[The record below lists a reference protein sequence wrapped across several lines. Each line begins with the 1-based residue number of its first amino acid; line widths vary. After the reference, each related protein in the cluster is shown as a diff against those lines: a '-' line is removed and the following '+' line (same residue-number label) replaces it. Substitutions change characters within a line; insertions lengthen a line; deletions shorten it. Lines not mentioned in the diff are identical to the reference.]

1 MLLPLASVI
10 LPALPSFPLALSLML
25 LLFACVCLIDCF
37 KGRVKEMQKIEEFK
51 KRNNRTDR
59 VFGDFQNEGAVRL
72 CIGFLIWEE
81 YLMGG
86 RG

>member
-1 MLLPLASVI
+1 MNS
-10 LPALPSFPLALSLML
+10 
-25 LLFACVCLIDCF
+25 
-37 KGRVKEMQKIEEFK
+37 KN
-51 KRNNRTDR
+51 RNNIIDR